1 MAINLTETFDNM
13 YTTTWQLMR
22 KAAEDVI
29 FTSTPFW
36 FWLTKKGRR
45 RTETGGRW
53 IGVPLMYAKNTTVA
67 AIGKGGT
74 VSISDIEHLTT
85 AKYDWKYIAGSVVRY
100 FVEEQENRG
109 KSQIINLVRS
119 KLDNLKLSMIDKL
132 ETDAFADGTGD
143 SGMTIGG
150 LDGYIKEAP
159 ATGTIAGINRATYTW
174 WRNQYLD
181 LSAKEISV
189 YMVDYMRTLF
199 NNCAKGAGVDHPDF
213 LMTDQGSYE
222 DYMKEA
228 DEIHRVVNKSLFDAG
243 FESLQFMGI
252 PLSWSDACKGN
263 SMYFLNSKY
272 IEWVAQE
279 GANFAMTDWKSIPNQ
294 VNDRVAQ
301 VILAGNIVF
310 TNFARQG
317 VLFDIGESS

>member
-36 FWLTKKGRR
+36 FWLTSKGKR

-74 VSISDIEHLTT
+74 VSISDVEHLTT

-109 KSQIINLVRS
+109 KSQIINLVKS
-119 KLDNLKLSMIDKL
+119 KLDNLKLSLIDKL
-132 ETDAFADGTGD
+132 ETDAFGDGTGD

-159 ATGTIAGINRATYTW
+159 ATGTIAGINRASYDW
-174 WRNQYLD
+174 WRNQYKD

-189 YMVDYMRTLF
+189 YMVDYMRVLF
-199 NNCAKGAGVDHPDF
+199 NDCAKGAGVDHPDF

-228 DEIHRVVNKSLFDAG
+228 DEIHRIVNKNLFDAG
-243 FESLQFMGI
+243 FENLEFMGV
-252 PLSWSDACKGN
+252 PLTWSAACKEN

-301 VILAGNIVF
+301 VIVAGNLVF
-310 TNFARQG
+310 TNFERQG
-317 VLFDIGESS
+317 VLFDIGETS